1 MAECTYDFTG
11 PDGKPV
17 RIQGRAEFKAYLAN
31 GGLEHFGIRSPGG
44 DTKFSQS
51 SQAMPDTIKV
61 NGVDRPTTNS
71 NGKPIHPTEE
81 GVRKFWEWFGSST
94 AVDDDGRPL
103 VMYHGTSANEGGDAF
118 TSFNAYGSNYGL
130 MGLGGYFTADPQVA
144 SSYTTKGR
152 GDSPS
157 VYPVFLSIKNPIDME
172 SKAKPSAW
180 RNAFDGIDEYHDG
193 GATNESWYRAAEDMI
208 RDQGLPMWEGAEAM
222 QDGLRAM
229 GFDGV
234 THIGG
239 GRVKNSEVR
248 HRVFISFDPEQ
259 SKSATGNDGTF
270 DPANPDIRF
279 SFAGQSSQTAD
290 KHALS
295 SAQSRLDA
303 GESAEKV
310 RQDTGWFKGNDG
322 KWRYEISDADA
333 KLKKPY
339 PSKGQRWGD
348 TWKSMV
354 GRGQYSTVGMMID
367 HPALFAA
374 YPQIADIP
382 VSTQPGSGASYSVQ
396 SRQITLGEDVQMHEA
411 LNILLHEM
419 QHGIQHVEGFATGG
433 SPTDAKVK
441 EEGRQMV
448 RRDLAEGRIS
458 EDTNPADLL
467 PMAYHN
473 AYRRLAGEV
482 EARNTQARASM
493 SDEERRATP
502 PSKTADV
509 ADSDV
514 IVMFNGKVM
523 ASAPTP
529 ANAQM
534 SRGRNTEQL
543 HAEDFDAGLRIAQRA
558 FPGVKIIGHA
568 SDRAPTVPLSLRQS
582 IKKADAIGDV
592 KGAYHE
598 GAVHIFNNATP
609 DLGTLEF
616 TVAHEATHFGL
627 AGMFGADIDPV
638 MLNINRSNPEIQ
650 ALAKEL
656 QDKYGYSIAR
666 STEEALAD
674 MGGDMVKV
682 RGWDKL
688 VSFIRDFLRKHG
700 FVREW
705 TDTDIAAL
713 VMRARDYAKNPRATS
728 FYRDNVFSREGEQ
741 SADLPKYSRV
751 QLLSK
756 TLRELV
762 QSTAFKE
769 WFGGSKMKAQDGT
782 PLLFMHGSPTSFEA
796 FDAGKLGAS
805 SAHTSSGLG
814 HFFTRD
820 AATASKYADGGIVYR
835 GWLKIERPYVM
846 PLKEAQSFKDTKASV
861 ARRGELQKQGYDGA
875 VILDD
880 QGKPWATV
888 AFEPWQFKSTENNG
902 NFDEFDDRFRFSRAN
917 QGQAGAWPIEPIGKG
932 DRFIYNMQDKQ
943 IDTKRVVEAAKKS
956 GVKVTDDINPYLQEE
971 LYHGRSAKKFDD
983 FRNKELRPLLDSIRS
998 AGLSLADVE
1007 SYLWASHAKERNAQ
1021 IAKINDKMPDGGS
1034 GLTNKQA
1041 DDLLAGRNVTV
1052 NGNEIK
1058 GVSQSALP
1066 ALQGIAKQ
1074 VQAIN
1079 AATRQML
1086 VDSGM
1091 ETADTIK
1098 AWEGAYSNYVPLH
1111 REDIEQGGMG
1121 TGMGFSVRG
1130 SASKRAVGSGR
1141 TVVDILGNIAN
1152 QRERQI
1158 ARVEKNRVGQAVLGL
1173 AKSAPNE
1180 DFWKVDDVPMMKT
1193 VEATPVFTAYDNAG
1207 KVLGTYSTQLQ
1218 ADRAHPS
1225 AGVTIRRTVEDK
1237 VKSRMDPTFRSKDEV
1252 FHVRVDGKDHFVTF
1266 NPQDERS
1273 MRMATALKNL
1283 DADQLGAVLQVTSKA
1298 TRFFA
1303 SMATQYNPI
1312 WGVVNLTRDVQGALL
1327 NLSTTSLRG
1336 KEKEVLGH
1344 TISALK
1350 GIYADLR
1357 AHRAGKNPSSK
1368 WASLFEEMQDEG
1380 GQTGYKD
1387 MFGNAKDRTE
1397 ALERELDPTKW
1408 MKSPLGRVFTADGR
1422 LKVPMEIA
1430 QKRAEG
1436 FFGWLS
1442 DFNQTTE
1449 NAIRLASY
1457 KTAVDNG
1464 MSKQQAASIAKNVS
1478 INFNRKGQVATQA
1491 GALYAFFNASMQGSA
1506 RLAETLRGPLGK
1518 KIIKGGLALG
1528 VMQAM
1533 MLAAAGMGDDEPPE
1547 FVRERSFIIP
1557 IGDGKYISIPLPL
1570 GFHVLPNLS
1579 RIPTEYAM
1587 SGFKNGGKRI
1597 ADLFGLVADT
1607 FNPIGNAGLSLQ
1619 TIAPTVIDPLAALA
1633 ENKDYTG
1640 KRIAKEDMSSL
1651 HPTPGYLRAKDTA
1664 SELSKFM
1671 AQLFNAASGG
1681 TEFKQGMFSPTP
1693 DQLDYLIGQIAGGV
1707 GREALKIDQTLSSAV
1722 TGEELPMHKVPLL
1735 GRFVGDTKGQ
1745 SAESG
1750 KFYAAL
1756 TRINEHQAE
1765 LKGLRASG
1773 RGAEAAEYAREN
1785 PEAVLAPMAT
1795 ATERALSEDRKLKR
1809 KAVEAGNSEL
1819 VKQIEARSSARMKA
1833 FNNRLSALEN

>member
-17 RIQGRAEFKAYLAN
+17 RIQGKAEFKAYLAN

-44 DTKFSQS
+44 DTKFSRS
-51 SQAMPDTIKV
+51 SQAMPDTIEV
-61 NGVDRPTTNS
+61 DGVERPTTNS
-71 NGKPIHPTEE
+71 TGKPIHPTEE
-81 GVRKFWEWFGSST
+81 GVRKFWDWFSGSKV
-94 AVDDDGRPL
+94 VDGQGRPL
-103 VMYHGTSANEGGDAF
+103 VVYHATDADFSEFSFDELGSVTDANTGGDQTAIA
-118 TSFNAYGSNYGL
+118 TSKVGFWFSDKPLTDEMGSGYVMPAYIRIEDPGDVTHKQLWRDVDMFDLDANALRESYQDDGS
-130 MGLGGYFTADPQVA
+130 
-144 SSYTTKGR
+144 
-152 GDSPS
+152 
-157 VYPVFLSIKNPIDME
+157 
-172 SKAKPSAW
+172 
-180 RNAFDGIDEYHDG
+180 
-193 GATNESWYRAAEDMI
+193 
-208 RDQGLPMWEGAEAM
+208 
-222 QDGLRAM
+222 DGLIM
-229 GFDGV
+229 KDVEFLGTKSFV
-234 THIGG
+234 
-239 GRVKNSEVR
+239 V
-248 HRVFISFDPEQ
+248 FDPEQ
-259 SKSATGNDGTF
+259 IKSATGNDGAF
-270 DPANPDIRF
+270 DPANPDIRY
-279 SFAGQSSQTAD
+279 SFAGQSSQTA
-290 KHALS
+290 
-295 SAQSRLDA
+295 
-303 GESAEKV
+303 
-310 RQDTGWFKGNDG
+310 
-322 KWRYEISDADA
+322 
-333 KLKKPY
+333 
-339 PSKGQRWGD
+339 
-348 TWKSMV
+348 
-354 GRGQYSTVGMMID
+354 
-367 HPALFAA
+367 
-374 YPQIADIP
+374 
-382 VSTQPGSGASYSVQ
+382 
-396 SRQITLGEDVQMHEA
+396 
-411 LNILLHEM
+411 
-419 QHGIQHVEGFATGG
+419 
-433 SPTDAKVK
+433 
-441 EEGRQMV
+441 
-448 RRDLAEGRIS
+448 
-458 EDTNPADLL
+458 
-467 PMAYHN
+467 
-473 AYRRLAGEV
+473 
-482 EARNTQARASM
+482 
-493 SDEERRATP
+493 
-502 PSKTADV
+502 
-509 ADSDV
+509 
-514 IVMFNGKVM
+514 
-523 ASAPTP
+523 
-529 ANAQM
+529 NAQM
-534 SRGRNTEQL
+534 SRGRNIEQL

-751 QLLSK
+751 QLPSK

-888 AFEPWQFKSTENNG
+888 AFEPWQFKSTDNKG
-902 NFDEFDDRFRFSRAN
+902 AFDEFDDRFRFSRAN

-1007 SYLWASHAKERNAQ
+1007 SYLWALHAKERNAQ

-1074 VQAIN
+1074 VQAIT

-1098 AWEGAYSNYVPLH
+1098 AWDGAYSNYVPLH

-1312 WGVVNLTRDVQGALL
+1312 WGVVNLTRDVQGAIL

-1833 FNNRLSALEN
+1833 FNDRLSALEN

>member
-1 MAECTYDFTG
+1 MTCSYAFT
-11 PDGKPV
+11 DANGKPV
-17 RIQGRAEFKAYLAN
+17 LITGKESFKAYLVS
-31 GGLEHFGIRSPGG
+31 GGLANFNINLQSDKGEA
-44 DTKFSQS
+44 KFSRS
-51 SQAMPDTIKV
+51 GGSLPDTITVNAPGVLFTDENDNAIVYEREGFRISVNRPGAASYVVLWAKQEVNGKTYWRKAGALDTNQKTKKVGGVVGEYLGVSSIEIEKAYRAQGLGLEMYRALMANAAPNIAGVISHTPNRVNKQQVPSIYRKLGAFTDGDNQIIPIGRNEPPSLPVNTGVSARMVVIDKPAESGPAVLRTDTLPDTITV
-61 NGVDRPTTNS
+61 NGVERPTTNS
-71 NGKPIHPTEE
+71 TGKPIHPTEE
-81 GVRKFWEWFGSST
+81 GVRNFYKWFGASK
-94 AVDDDGRPL
+94 AVDKDGKPL
-103 VMYHGTSANEGGDAF
+103 VVYHGTTENFDSFNPSLAGAVGDKFASASFF
-118 TSFNAYGSNYGL
+118 TSSPTIAAGYAQRLSKDAEHAQLFADEDALRSRYGKAVVRQHQETGATSGDISAPAKAAYDAAVEARRARRVAVFSNA
-130 MGLGGYFTADPQVA
+130 V
-144 SSYTTKGR
+144 
-152 GDSPS
+152 
-157 VYPVFLSIKNPIDME
+157 PIDGANIAPVYLRIE
-172 SKAKPSAW
+172 SPAEIDADGGMYFKTHEKAFDKAK
-180 RNAFDGIDEYHDG
+180 
-193 GATNESWYRAAEDMI
+193 
-208 RDQGLPMWEGAEAM
+208 
-222 QDGLRAM
+222 
-229 GFDGV
+229 
-234 THIGG
+234 
-239 GRVKNSEVR
+239 K
-248 HRVFISFDPEQ
+248 
-259 SKSATGNDGTF
+259 
-270 DPANPDIRF
+270 
-279 SFAGQSSQTAD
+279 
-290 KHALS
+290 
-295 SAQSRLDA
+295 
-303 GESAEKV
+303 
-310 RQDTGWFKGNDG
+310 
-322 KWRYEISDADA
+322 SDAD
-333 KLKKPY
+333 
-339 PSKGQRWGD
+339 GVIVRN
-348 TWKSMV
+348 V
-354 GRGQYSTVGMMID
+354 ID
-367 HPALFAA
+367 RANE
-374 YPQIADIP
+374 
-382 VSTQPGSGASYSVQ
+382 VMGGASDVFAVFNPTQIKSAIGNNGDFSPESPNITYSRT
-396 SRQITLGEDVQMHEA
+396 SLI
-411 LNILLHEM
+411 
-419 QHGIQHVEGFATGG
+419 
-433 SPTDAKVK
+433 SP
-441 EEGRQMV
+441 
-448 RRDLAEGRIS
+448 
-458 EDTNPADLL
+458 
-467 PMAYHN
+467 
-473 AYRRLAGEV
+473 
-482 EARNTQARASM
+482 
-493 SDEERRATP
+493 
-502 PSKTADV
+502 
-509 ADSDV
+509 
-514 IVMFNGKVM
+514 
-523 ASAPTP
+523 
-529 ANAQM
+529 
-534 SRGRNTEQL
+534 
-543 HAEDFDAGLRIAQRA
+543 AQRA
-558 FPGVKIIGHA
+558 LT
-568 SDRAPTVPLSLRQS
+568 R
-582 IKKADAIGDV
+582 
-592 KGAYHE
+592 
-598 GAVHIFNNATP
+598 
-609 DLGTLEF
+609 
-616 TVAHEATHFGL
+616 
-627 AGMFGADIDPV
+627 
-638 MLNINRSNPEIQ
+638 
-650 ALAKEL
+650 
-656 QDKYGYSIAR
+656 
-666 STEEALAD
+666 
-674 MGGDMVKV
+674 
-682 RGWDKL
+682 
-688 VSFIRDFLRKHG
+688 
-700 FVREW
+700 
-705 TDTDIAAL
+705 TD
-713 VMRARDYAKNPRATS
+713 
-728 FYRDNVFSREGEQ
+728 
-741 SADLPKYSRV
+741 
-751 QLLSK
+751 
-756 TLRELV
+756 
-762 QSTAFKE
+762 AFKE
-769 WFGGSKMKAQDGT
+769 WFGSSKMTAQDGT
-782 PLLFMHGSPTSFEA
+782 PLLFMHGTPAKFDA
-796 FDAGKLGAS
+796 FDSKHVGANS
-805 SAHTSSGLG
+805 SHTSAGLG
-814 HFFTRD
+814 HFFTREVG
-820 AATASKYADGGIVYR
+820 TAQRYADGGTILK
-835 GWLKIERPYVM
+835 GWIKMERPYVM
-846 PLKEAQSFKDTKASV
+846 PLKEAQAFESAKDSA
-861 ARRGELQKQGYDGA
+861 ARRMELQQKGYDGA

-888 AFEPWQFKSTENNG
+888 AFHPWQFKSTENKG
-902 NFDEFDDRFRFSRAN
+902 GFDEFDDRFRFSRTN

-932 DRFIYNMQDKQ
+932 DRFIYNMQNKQ

-956 GVKVTDDINPYLQEE
+956 GVNVTDDINPYLQEE

-983 FRNKELRPLLDSIRS
+983 FRNKELRPLLDSIRA
-998 AGLSLADVE
+998 AGLSIADVE

-1041 DDLLAGRNVTV
+1041 DDLLAGRSVTV

-1066 ALQGIAKQ
+1066 VMQGIAKQ

-1130 SASKRAVGSGR
+1130 SASKRAIGSGR

-1193 VEATPVFTAYDNAG
+1193 VEATPVFTAYDKAG
-1207 KVLGTYSTQLQ
+1207 KILGTYSTQLQ

-1225 AGVTIRRTVEDK
+1225 AGVTVRRTVEDK
-1237 VKSRMDPTFRSKDEV
+1237 VKSRMDPTFRSKEEV

-1273 MRMATALKNL
+1273 MRMAMALKNL

-1327 NLSTTSLRG
+1327 NLSTTDLKG

-1344 TISALK
+1344 TLSALK

-1357 AHRAGKNPSSK
+1357 AHRAGKKPSSK

-1408 MKSPLGRVFTADGR
+1408 MKSPLGRIFTADGR

-1457 KTAVDNG
+1457 KTAVDSG

-1533 MLAAAGMGDDEPPE
+1533 MLSAAGMGDDEPPE

-1557 IGDGKYISIPLPL
+1557 TGDGKYFSIPLPL

-1640 KRIAKEDMSSL
+1640 KRIAKDDMSSL

-1664 SELSKFM
+1664 SEISKYF
-1671 AQLFNAASGG
+1671 AKVFNAASGG
-1681 TEFKQGMFSPTP
+1681 TEFKKGEFSPTP
-1693 DQLDYLIGQIAGGV
+1693 DQLDYLIGQVLGGV
-1707 GREALKIDQTLSSAV
+1707 GREALKIDQTISSAV

-1773 RGAEAAEYAREN
+1773 RSAEAAEYAKEN
-1785 PEAVLAPMAT
+1785 PEARLVLMAT
-1795 ATERALSEDRKLKR
+1795 ATERALSEDHKLKR
-1809 KAVEAGNSEL
+1809 KAIAAGNSDL

-1833 FNNRLSALEN
+1833 FNERLAALEN

>member
-1 MAECTYDFTG
+1 
-11 PDGKPV
+11 
-17 RIQGRAEFKAYLAN
+17 
-31 GGLEHFGIRSPGG
+31 
-44 DTKFSQS
+44 
-51 SQAMPDTIKV
+51 
-61 NGVDRPTTNS
+61 
-71 NGKPIHPTEE
+71 
-81 GVRKFWEWFGSST
+81 
-94 AVDDDGRPL
+94 
-103 VMYHGTSANEGGDAF
+103 
-118 TSFNAYGSNYGL
+118 
-130 MGLGGYFTADPQVA
+130 
-144 SSYTTKGR
+144 
-152 GDSPS
+152 
-157 VYPVFLSIKNPIDME
+157 
-172 SKAKPSAW
+172 
-180 RNAFDGIDEYHDG
+180 
-193 GATNESWYRAAEDMI
+193 
-208 RDQGLPMWEGAEAM
+208 
-222 QDGLRAM
+222 
-229 GFDGV
+229 
-234 THIGG
+234 
-239 GRVKNSEVR
+239 
-248 HRVFISFDPEQ
+248 
-259 SKSATGNDGTF
+259 
-270 DPANPDIRF
+270 
-279 SFAGQSSQTAD
+279 
-290 KHALS
+290 
-295 SAQSRLDA
+295 
-303 GESAEKV
+303 
-310 RQDTGWFKGNDG
+310 
-322 KWRYEISDADA
+322 
-333 KLKKPY
+333 
-339 PSKGQRWGD
+339 
-348 TWKSMV
+348 
-354 GRGQYSTVGMMID
+354 
-367 HPALFAA
+367 
-374 YPQIADIP
+374 
-382 VSTQPGSGASYSVQ
+382 
-396 SRQITLGEDVQMHEA
+396 
-411 LNILLHEM
+411 
-419 QHGIQHVEGFATGG
+419 
-433 SPTDAKVK
+433 
-441 EEGRQMV
+441 
-448 RRDLAEGRIS
+448 
-458 EDTNPADLL
+458 
-467 PMAYHN
+467 
-473 AYRRLAGEV
+473 
-482 EARNTQARASM
+482 
-493 SDEERRATP
+493 
-502 PSKTADV
+502 
-509 ADSDV
+509 
-514 IVMFNGKVM
+514 
-523 ASAPTP
+523 
-529 ANAQM
+529 
-534 SRGRNTEQL
+534 
-543 HAEDFDAGLRIAQRA
+543 
-558 FPGVKIIGHA
+558 
-568 SDRAPTVPLSLRQS
+568 
-582 IKKADAIGDV
+582 
-592 KGAYHE
+592 
-598 GAVHIFNNATP
+598 
-609 DLGTLEF
+609 
-616 TVAHEATHFGL
+616 
-627 AGMFGADIDPV
+627 
-638 MLNINRSNPEIQ
+638 
-650 ALAKEL
+650 
-656 QDKYGYSIAR
+656 
-666 STEEALAD
+666 
-674 MGGDMVKV
+674 
-682 RGWDKL
+682 
-688 VSFIRDFLRKHG
+688 
-700 FVREW
+700 
-705 TDTDIAAL
+705 
-713 VMRARDYAKNPRATS
+713 
-728 FYRDNVFSREGEQ
+728 
-741 SADLPKYSRV
+741 
-751 QLLSK
+751 
-756 TLRELV
+756 
-762 QSTAFKE
+762 
-769 WFGGSKMKAQDGT
+769 MKAQDGT
-782 PLLFMHGSPTSFEA
+782 PLLFMHGTPAKFEA
-796 FDAGKLGAS
+796 FDSSKLGGAS
-805 SAHTSSGLG
+805 SHASAGLG

-820 AATASKYADGGIVYR
+820 AATAQKYADGGAILK
-835 GWLKIERPYVM
+835 GWIKMERPYVM
-846 PLKEAQSFKDTKASV
+846 PMKEAQAFESAKDSAD
-861 ARRGELQKQGYDGA
+861 RRVDLQKQGYDGA

-888 AFEPWQFKSTENNG
+888 AFDPWQFKSTENNG

-1130 SASKRAVGSGR
+1130 SASKRAIGSGR

-1193 VEATPVFTAYDNAG
+1193 VEATPVFTAYDKAG
-1207 KVLGTYSTQLQ
+1207 NVLGTYSTQLQ

-1237 VKSRMDPTFRSKDEV
+1237 VKSRMDPTFRSRDEV

-1266 NPQDERS
+1266 NPQDERAL
-1273 MRMATALKNL
+1273 RMATALKNL

-1327 NLSTTSLRG
+1327 NLSTTDLKG

-1344 TISALK
+1344 TLSALK

-1357 AHRAGKNPSSK
+1357 AHRAGKPPSSK

-1408 MKSPLGRVFTADGR
+1408 MRSPLGRIFTADGR

-1449 NAIRLASY
+1449 NAIRLAAY

-1557 IGDGKYISIPLPL
+1557 TGDGKYIAIPLPL

-1597 ADLFGLVADT
+1597 ADMFGLVADT

-1633 ENKDYTG
+1633 ENKDWTG
-1640 KRIAKEDMSSL
+1640 KKIAKEDMSSL

-1664 SELSKFM
+1664 SEISKAMSYF
-1671 AQLFNAASGG
+1671 FNAASGG

-1707 GREALKIDQTLSSAV
+1707 GREALKIDQTISSAV

-1765 LKGLRASG
+1765 MKGLRASG

-1809 KAVEAGNSEL
+1809 KAIAAGNTEL

-1833 FNNRLSALEN
+1833 FNERLAALEN

>member
-1 MAECTYDFTG
+1 MTCSYAFT
-11 PDGKPV
+11 DANGKPV
-17 RIQGRAEFKAYLAN
+17 LITGKESFKAYLVS
-31 GGLEHFGIRSPGG
+31 GGLANFGINL
-44 DTKFSQS
+44 QS
-51 SQAMPDTIKV
+51 D
-61 NGVDRPTTNS
+61 
-71 NGKPIHPTEE
+71 
-81 GVRKFWEWFGSST
+81 
-94 AVDDDGRPL
+94 
-103 VMYHGTSANEGGDAF
+103 
-118 TSFNAYGSNYGL
+118 
-130 MGLGGYFTADPQVA
+130 
-144 SSYTTKGR
+144 KG
-152 GDSPS
+152 
-157 VYPVFLSIKNPIDME
+157 E
-172 SKAKPSAW
+172 AK
-180 RNAFDGIDEYHDG
+180 
-193 GATNESWYRAAEDMI
+193 
-208 RDQGLPMWEGAEAM
+208 
-222 QDGLRAM
+222 
-229 GFDGV
+229 
-234 THIGG
+234 
-239 GRVKNSEVR
+239 
-248 HRVFISFDPEQ
+248 
-259 SKSATGNDGTF
+259 
-270 DPANPDIRF
+270 F

-295 SAQSRLDA
+295 SAQSRLDE

-333 KLKKPY
+333 KLRTKKGRY
-339 PSKGQRWGD
+339 VDIDVKENSAGVWGEIRLGD
-348 TWKSMV
+348 LL
-354 GRGQYSTVGMMID
+354 D
-367 HPALFAA
+367 HPSLFSA
-374 YPQIADIP
+374 YPQLQNM
-382 VSTQPGSGASYSVQ
+382 S
-396 SRQITLGEDVQMHEA
+396 ITLKSYGGNGGFFRDDHIVLNGAISPRPVALANDGPFPISKEDADRINAEESKLGNYRITHEA
-411 LNILLHEM
+411 STLSLLLHEI
-419 QHGIQHVEGFATGG
+419 QHGIQDVEGFAAGG
-433 SPTDAKVK
+433 T
-441 EEGRQMV
+441 ERQMMPENAK
-448 RRDLAEGRIS
+448 DILAQRQSILDKISSAPEG
-458 EDTNPADLL
+458 TNVDSLFDQLDAIENPSVTASKR
-467 PMAYHN
+467 YQ
-473 AYRRLAGEV
+473 RLAGEV
-482 EARNTQARASM
+482 EARNTQTRQSM
-493 SDEERRATP
+493 TDAERRATP
-502 PSKTADV
+502 PSETADV

-514 IVMFNGKVM
+514 IVMFNGKEM
-523 ASAPTP
+523 ASAPKP
-529 ANAQM
+529 DNAKG
-534 SRGRNTEQL
+534 SRGRTREII
-543 HAEDFDAGLRIAQRA
+543 HPEDFAATMRAAKRIY
-558 FPGVKIIGHA
+558 PGVQIIGHD
-568 SDRAPTVPLSLRQS
+568 SDQANSVPRDLKAS
-582 IKKADAIGDV
+582 IKRQGATNDV
-592 KGAYHE
+592 KGAFHNGE
-598 GAVHIFNNATP
+598 IHIFGSAIP
-609 DLGTLEF
+609 DIHTLEF
-616 TVAHEATHFGL
+616 TIAHEGTHFGL
-627 AGMFGADIDPV
+627 SSKFGPGIDEV
-638 MLNINRSNPEIQ
+638 MLDINRNNPAVAARAEGLQ
-650 ALAKEL
+650 A
-656 QDKYGYSIAR
+656 QYGYSVAR
-666 STEEALAD
+666 STEEVLAD
-674 MGGDMVKV
+674 LGGDMVKV
-682 RGWDKL
+682 KGFARL
-688 VSFIRDFLRKHG
+688 VAYIRDFLRKHG
-700 FVREW
+700 FVTEW
-705 TDTDIAAL
+705 SDNDIAAL
-713 VMRARDYAKNPRATS
+713 VMAARDYAKNKNATTV
-728 FYRDNVFSREGEQ
+728 YRGSVFSQEK
-741 SADLPKYSRV
+741 SDLPDFSRTSLISPA
-751 QLLSK
+751 QRAL
-756 TLRELV
+756 TR
-762 QSTAFKE
+762 TDAFKE
-769 WFGGSKMKAQDGT
+769 WFGSSKMTAQDGT
-782 PLLFMHGSPTSFEA
+782 PLLFMHGTPAKFDA
-796 FDAGKLGAS
+796 FDSKHVGANS
-805 SAHTSSGLG
+805 SHTSAGLG
-814 HFFTRD
+814 HFFTREVG
-820 AATASKYADGGIVYR
+820 TAQRYADGGTILK
-835 GWLKIERPYVM
+835 GWIKMERPYVM
-846 PLKEAQSFKDTKASV
+846 PLKEAQAFESAKDSA
-861 ARRGELQKQGYDGA
+861 ARRMELQQKGYDGA

-888 AFEPWQFKSTENNG
+888 AFHPWQFKSTENKG
-902 NFDEFDDRFRFSRAN
+902 AFDEFDDRFRFSRTN

-956 GVKVTDDINPYLQEE
+956 GVNVTDNINPYLQEE

-983 FRNKELRPLLDSIRS
+983 FRNKELRPLLDSIRA

-1052 NGNEIK
+1052 NGKEIK

-1066 ALQGIAKQ
+1066 VMQGIAKQ

-1130 SASKRAVGSGR
+1130 SASKRAIGSGR

-1193 VEATPVFTAYDNAG
+1193 VEATPVFTAYDKAG
-1207 KVLGTYSTQLQ
+1207 KVLGAYSTQLQ

-1225 AGVTIRRTVEDK
+1225 ADVTIRRTVEDK
-1237 VKSRMDPTFRSKDEV
+1237 VKERIDPTFRSKDEV

-1273 MRMATALKNL
+1273 MRMAMALKNL

-1327 NLSTTSLRG
+1327 NLSTTDLKG

-1344 TISALK
+1344 TLSALK

-1357 AHRAGKNPSSK
+1357 AHRAGKKPSSK

-1408 MKSPLGRVFTADGR
+1408 MKSPLGRIFTADGR

-1457 KTAVDNG
+1457 KTAVDSG

-1478 INFNRKGQVATQA
+1478 INFNRRGQVATQA

-1533 MLAAAGMGDDEPPE
+1533 MLSAAGMGDDEPPE

-1557 IGDGKYISIPLPL
+1557 IGDGKYFSIPLPL

-1664 SELSKFM
+1664 SEISKFM

-1707 GREALKIDQTLSSAV
+1707 GREALKIDQTISSTV

-1773 RGAEAAEYAREN
+1773 RSAEAAEYAKEN
-1785 PEAVLAPMAT
+1785 PEARLVLMAT
-1795 ATERALSEDRKLKR
+1795 AMERALSEDHKLKR
-1809 KAVEAGNSEL
+1809 KAIAAGNSDL

-1833 FNNRLSALEN
+1833 FNARLAALEN

>member
-1 MAECTYDFTG
+1 MTCSYAFTG
-11 PDGKPV
+11 QDGKPV
-17 RIQGRAEFKAYLAN
+17 LITGKESFKAYLVS
-31 GGLEHFGIRSPGG
+31 GGLANFGINL
-44 DTKFSQS
+44 QS
-51 SQAMPDTIKV
+51 DKGEAKLSVANQEA
-61 NGVDRPTTNS
+61 
-71 NGKPIHPTEE
+71 KPENAKSSRGRTRETIHPEDFAATMRAAKRAYP
-81 GVRKFWEWFGSST
+81 GVQIIGHDS
-94 AVDDDGRPL
+94 DQ
-103 VMYHGTSANEGGDAF
+103 AN
-118 TSFNAYGSNYGL
+118 
-130 MGLGGYFTADPQVA
+130 
-144 SSYTTKGR
+144 
-152 GDSPS
+152 S
-157 VYPVFLSIKNPIDME
+157 VPRDLKASIK
-172 SKAKPSAW
+172 
-180 RNAFDGIDEYHDG
+180 RQ
-193 GATNESWYRAAEDMI
+193 GATN
-208 RDQGLPMWEGAEAM
+208 
-222 QDGLRAM
+222 
-229 GFDGV
+229 
-234 THIGG
+234 
-239 GRVKNSEVR
+239 
-248 HRVFISFDPEQ
+248 
-259 SKSATGNDGTF
+259 
-270 DPANPDIRF
+270 
-279 SFAGQSSQTAD
+279 
-290 KHALS
+290 
-295 SAQSRLDA
+295 
-303 GESAEKV
+303 
-310 RQDTGWFKGNDG
+310 
-322 KWRYEISDADA
+322 
-333 KLKKPY
+333 
-339 PSKGQRWGD
+339 
-348 TWKSMV
+348 
-354 GRGQYSTVGMMID
+354 
-367 HPALFAA
+367 
-374 YPQIADIP
+374 
-382 VSTQPGSGASYSVQ
+382 
-396 SRQITLGEDVQMHEA
+396 
-411 LNILLHEM
+411 
-419 QHGIQHVEGFATGG
+419 
-433 SPTDAKVK
+433 
-441 EEGRQMV
+441 
-448 RRDLAEGRIS
+448 
-458 EDTNPADLL
+458 
-467 PMAYHN
+467 
-473 AYRRLAGEV
+473 
-482 EARNTQARASM
+482 
-493 SDEERRATP
+493 
-502 PSKTADV
+502 
-509 ADSDV
+509 
-514 IVMFNGKVM
+514 
-523 ASAPTP
+523 
-529 ANAQM
+529 
-534 SRGRNTEQL
+534 
-543 HAEDFDAGLRIAQRA
+543 
-558 FPGVKIIGHA
+558 
-568 SDRAPTVPLSLRQS
+568 
-582 IKKADAIGDV
+582 DV
-592 KGAYHE
+592 KGAFHNGE
-598 GAVHIFNNATP
+598 IHIFGSAIP
-609 DLGTLEF
+609 DIHTLEF
-616 TVAHEATHFGL
+616 TIAHEGTHFGL
-627 AGMFGADIDPV
+627 SSKFGPGIDEV
-638 MLNINRSNPEIQ
+638 MLDINRNNPTVAARAE
-650 ALAKEL
+650 EL
-656 QDKYGYSIAR
+656 QAQYGYSVAR
-666 STEEALAD
+666 STEEVLAD
-674 MGGDMVKV
+674 LGGDMVKV
-682 RGWDKL
+682 KGFARL
-688 VSFIRDFLRKHG
+688 VAYIRDFLRKHG
-700 FVREW
+700 FVTEW
-705 TDTDIAAL
+705 SDNDVAAL
-713 VMRARDYAKNPRATS
+713 VMAARDYAKNKNATTVYRGSVFKEGQIPRTIEVDGKQRPTMNSEGRQIHPTEEGVRNFYKWFGDSKVVDEQGRPLVVYHGSKADIKAFDPSKIGTATDSGWMGRGFYFGSQETASAYSGVNEFSGTVSNGANVMPVYVAMQNPAILQDSERNDGQRTLVRELLDLSDNATS
-728 FYRDNVFSREGEQ
+728 EEVSRGLKDASYDGSIYKRWSPSGNGYKEYAVFRPEQ
-741 SADLPKYSRV
+741 IKSAIGNNGDFSPESPNITYSRTSLISPA
-751 QLLSK
+751 QRAL
-756 TLRELV
+756 TR
-762 QSTAFKE
+762 TDAFKE
-769 WFGGSKMKAQDGT
+769 WFGSSKMAAQDGT
-782 PLLFMHGSPTSFEA
+782 PLLFMHGTPAKFDA
-796 FDAGKLGAS
+796 FDSKHVGANS
-805 SAHTSSGLG
+805 SHTSAGLG
-814 HFFTRD
+814 HFFTRE
-820 AATASKYADGGIVYR
+820 AGTAQKYADGGTILK
-835 GWLKIERPYVM
+835 GWIKMERPYVM
-846 PLKEAQSFKDTKASV
+846 PMKEAQAFESAKDSA
-861 ARRGELQKQGYDGA
+861 ARRMELQQKGYDGA

-888 AFEPWQFKSTENNG
+888 AFHPWQFKSTENKG
-902 NFDEFDDRFRFSRAN
+902 AFDEFDDRFRFSRKESRRDLMRDRAGWTPERTESLVRAFSYPAETTKTKAYAAWVSPSAFLDATTPTTERGRLEGEAGPLDRAKLSEETQPIYLEVEEDGEEGLYRIVGHEGRHRMMALRDAGVDRVPVVIRTRSAVEAADVVSEPYFSAQRFGDGTKGRRGFDVQTMTPISMKFADDIREEFSAQESEDRVRFSRTN

-932 DRFIYNMQDKQ
+932 DRFIYNMQNKQ

-956 GVKVTDDINPYLQEE
+956 GVNVTDDINPYLQEE

-983 FRNKELRPLLDSIRS
+983 FRNKELRPLLDSIRA

-1066 ALQGIAKQ
+1066 VMQGIAKQ

-1193 VEATPVFTAYDNAG
+1193 VEATPVFTAYDKAG
-1207 KVLGTYSTQLQ
+1207 KVLGTYDTQLQ

-1237 VKSRMDPTFRSKDEV
+1237 VRERIDPTFRSKDEV

-1273 MRMATALKNL
+1273 MRMAMALKNL

-1327 NLSTTSLRG
+1327 NLSTTDLKG

-1344 TISALK
+1344 TLSALK

-1357 AHRAGKNPSSK
+1357 AHRAGKKPSSK

-1408 MKSPLGRVFTADGR
+1408 MRSPLGRIFTADGR

-1457 KTAVDNG
+1457 KTAVDSG

-1533 MLAAAGMGDDEPPE
+1533 MLSAAGMGDDEPPE

-1557 IGDGKYISIPLPL
+1557 IGDGKYFSIPLPL

-1664 SELSKFM
+1664 SEISKFM

-1707 GREALKIDQTLSSAV
+1707 GREALKIDQTISSTV
-1722 TGEELPMHKVPLL
+1722 TGEELPMHKIPLL

-1773 RGAEAAEYAREN
+1773 RSVEAAEYAKEN
-1785 PEAVLAPMAT
+1785 PEARLVLMAT
-1795 ATERALSEDRKLKR
+1795 ATERALSEDHKLKR
-1809 KAVEAGNSEL
+1809 KAIAAGNSDL

-1833 FNNRLSALEN
+1833 FNERLAALEN